1 MAASRVHAACKAHR
15 WPGKAGSAAVAWLAL
30 VLACVGVSAFAADD
44 DAAQGRRI
52 ERERSEVA
60 ARARVGEAAC
70 AERFAVSACLAQVRA
85 ERRAALQQLDAQRAL
100 LDDAQRKRRAA
111 DRQARIQ
118 ERQDAQA
125 KADESRLPPAP
136 AAQPKAAARQA
147 LAPPADE
154 AGGATGSDARRR
166 NPTATAKQRADAA
179 RRAAASKRRVDEAT
193 AHRAAVEQKNRDR
206 DAKRAPA
213 KDLPVPVA
221 PAASAA
227 LR

>member
-1 MAASRVHAACKAHR
+1 MSIHRSPRVLPALLL
-15 WPGKAGSAAVAWLAL
+15 AVALA
-30 VLACVGVSAFAADD
+30 VQAADD

-52 ERERSEVA
+52 ERERIEVA

-85 ERRAALQQLDAQRAL
+85 ERRAALQQLDHQTAL

-111 DRQARIQ
+111 DRQIRIR
-118 ERQDAQA
+118 ERQDAEA

-136 AAQPKAAARQA
+136 AAMPKAAAGQA
-147 LAPPADE
+147 LAPTADE
-154 AGGATGSDARRR
+154 SGAASLSDVRRR
-166 NPTATAKQRADAA
+166 SSAATARQKLAA
-179 RRAAASKRRVDEAT
+179 ASRSAASKRRLDEAT

-206 DAKRAPA
+206 NAKRTPS
-213 KDLPVPVA
+213 KDLPVPA
-221 PAASAA
+221 ATAASAA